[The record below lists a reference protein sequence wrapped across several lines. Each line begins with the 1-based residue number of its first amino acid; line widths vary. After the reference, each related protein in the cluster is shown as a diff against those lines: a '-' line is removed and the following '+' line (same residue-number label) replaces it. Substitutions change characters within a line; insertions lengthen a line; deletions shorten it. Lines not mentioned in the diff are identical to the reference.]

1 MLKRYSPSVRPWTL
15 AALSRAAFTIAL
27 IGVVESLVFGAAAAL
42 PSLLFVF
49 VWKQAESPWSGAVT
63 MAFAAGPAYLMFALS
78 LMVVSAAMMRITGAR
93 TPTAAEMPIAEMPW
107 PLLNWVRAMA
117 STHVVRVF
125 AGVVFRGSPI
135 WTMYLRMCGARIGRR
150 VYVNSLFLSDY
161 NLLTFGHDVVI
172 GAGVHLSGHT
182 VERGVVKTGAVT
194 LGDRVTIGL
203 STIVEIDVEIGARAQ
218 IGALSFVPK
227 HARLESGE
235 VYIGVP
241 ARPLSPPAILGTK

>member
-1 MLKRYSPSVRPWTL
+1 MSQRPTAAVRPWTF
-15 AALSRAAFTIAL
+15 AALFRAAFTISL
-27 IGVVESLVFGAAAAL
+27 IAIVESAVLGAAAAL
-42 PSLLFVF
+42 PSLLLVF
-49 VWKQAESPWSGAVT
+49 VWNQVESPWLRAVAT
-63 MAFAAGPAYLMFALS
+63 AFATGPAYLTFALS
-78 LMVVSAAMMRITGAR
+78 LMVISATTMRVTGAR
-93 TPTAAEMPIAEMPW
+93 TPAAAEMRIAEMPW

-125 AGVVFRGSPI
+125 AGAVFRGSPI

-194 LGDRVTIGL
+194 LGDQVTIGL
-203 STIVEIDVEIGARAQ
+203 SSIVEIDVEIGAHAQ
-218 IGALSFVPK
+218 VGALSFVPK

-235 VYIGVP
+235 IYVGIP
-241 ARPLSPPAILGTK
+241 AKPLAPPAILGTK